1 MSFGE
6 FNQLVS
12 SSQPVGSEIIA
23 PNLATISGIQPD
35 LSTIS
40 STIPSEM
47 TSDEVIDGEIISD
60 QQDPTQE
67 DWTIIPI
74 YEYDQK
80 GKQRIWQIGFDSR
93 TNQLVTAHG
102 HVGGKLQY
110 ERREVVP
117 KVNRS
122 MQQQALLEARSRW
135 KVKHRS
141 GYRPLGQTSA
151 DIQPQLAN
159 EYYPPGSTKPDG
171 KPRSTNI
178 SKFPIAF
185 QAKIDGIRAI
195 AYNKGTGVEFKSRG
209 GKVFPWLDHIK
220 PELFKFFSYLPPGSV
235 LDGEMYIHGVL
246 MQTLNGYIHTTNFKH
261 PKNEEIKY
269 YIFDIVDPQRLTTA
283 KRYLLLYQAYVKYVK
298 DFGEPQTFVILS
310 TGIANSREEMEQ
322 AHTFYVNQG
331 YEGLMI
337 RHLVHPGSGQAEID
351 RAKYKGKR
359 NNNLLKFKKFRD
371 EEGTIID
378 VIDGTGREKG
388 LAIFKLQDDT
398 GKVFPVRPQGTFD
411 ERRIWLQNRQSLIGQ
426 RYTFKYFER
435 TKDGLPRFPVG
446 VSFRVDISRTL
457 PTSTVTGSGNP
468 PSLADSQFLRSSI
481 KMSKPKLKIMFP
493 SGLTGEVSGKTLSL
507 KGEMK
512 EEDIIPVLRLFR
524 PHK

>member
-1 MSFGE
+1 MSFSE
-6 FNQLVS
+6 FDQLVLG
-12 SSQPVGSEIIA
+12 SQPVGVRIPGDARAQVSGVDTLGFARPDLAAISSIQ
-23 PNLATISGIQPD
+23 PDLPTIGLTNVQATISGAGEAGAKPWDTSPAWIP
-35 LSTIS
+35 LES
-40 STIPSEM
+40 S
-47 TSDEVIDGEIISD
+47 EVIEGEVISH
-60 QQDPTQE
+60 QQEPTQAN
-67 DWTIIPI
+67 WTIIPI

-80 GKQRIWQIGFDSR
+80 GKQRLWQIGYDSR
-93 TNQLVTAHG
+93 TNQLITAHG

-117 KVNRS
+117 KVNRT

-135 KVKHRS
+135 KVKNRS
-141 GYRPLGQTSA
+141 GYLPLGQTSA

-171 KPRSTNI
+171 KTRSTNI
-178 SKFPIAF
+178 SKFPVAY

-209 GKVFPWLDHIK
+209 GKVFPWLEHIK
-220 PELFKFFSYLPPGSV
+220 PEIFKFFSYLPPGTI

-261 PKNEEIKY
+261 PKNEEIQY
-269 YIFDIVDPQRLTTA
+269 YIFDVVEQQHLTTA
-283 KRYLLLYQAYVKYVK
+283 NRYLLLYEAYVNYVRN
-298 DFGEPQTFVILS
+298 FGEPLTFVILS
-310 TGIANSREEMEQ
+310 TGIANSREDMER
-322 AHTFYVNQG
+322 AHTKYVSQG

-337 RHLVHPGSGQAEID
+337 RHLVHPGSSQAEID
-351 RAKYKGKR
+351 RAKYRGKR

-378 VIDGTGREKG
+378 VIDSTGREKG
-388 LAIFKLQDDT
+388 LAIFKLRDDT

-411 ERRIWLQNRQSLIGQ
+411 ERRIWFQNRQALIGK

-446 VSFRVDISRTL
+446 VSFRVDLKQIL
-457 PTSTVTGSGNP
+457 STPNI
-468 PSLADSQFLRSSI
+468 R
-481 KMSKPKLKIMFP
+481 KPKLNIMFP
-493 SGLTGEVSGKTLSL
+493 S
-507 KGEMK
+507 
-512 EEDIIPVLRLFR
+512 
-524 PHK
+524 

>member
-6 FNQLVS
+6 FSQLMS
-12 SSQPVGSEIIA
+12 GSQPVGLGLDLPASRKIEDLRQSEIIA
-23 PNLATISGIQPD
+23 PDLEAISGTQPD
-35 LSTIS
+35 LSAIS
-40 STIPSEM
+40 IATPSGT
-47 TSDEVIDGEIISD
+47 TSGEVIEGQVISH
-60 QQDPTQE
+60 QQKPTQAN
-67 DWTIIPI
+67 WTIIPI

-80 GKQRIWQIGFDSR
+80 GKQRIWQIGFDSI

-110 ERREVVP
+110 ERREIVP
-117 KVNRS
+117 KVNRTL
-122 MQQQALLEARSRW
+122 QQQALLEAKSRW
-135 KVKHRS
+135 NVKYRS
-141 GYRPLGQTSA
+141 GYRPLGQISA

-178 SKFPIAF
+178 NKFPVAY

-195 AYNKGTGVEFKSRG
+195 AYNRGTGIEFKSRG
-209 GKVFPWLDHIK
+209 GKVFPWLEHIK
-220 PELFKFFSYLPPGSV
+220 PELFKFFSYLPPGSI

-246 MQTLNGYIHTTNFKH
+246 MQTLNGYIHSTNSKH

-269 YIFDIVDPQRLTTA
+269 YIFDIVDPQILTTA
-283 KRYLLLYQAYVKYVK
+283 RRYLLLYEAYVNYVE

-310 TGIANSREEMEQ
+310 TGIANTREEMEQ
-322 AHTFYVNQG
+322 AHDHYVGQG

-337 RHLVHPGSGQAEID
+337 RHLVHPGSSQAEID
-351 RAKYKGKR
+351 RAKYRGKR

-411 ERRIWLQNRQSLIGQ
+411 ERRKWLQNRQVLINQ

-435 TKDGLPRFPVG
+435 TKAGFPRFPIG
-446 VSFRVDISRTL
+446 VSFRVDISQTL
-457 PTSTVTGSGNP
+457 PTLTP
-468 PSLADSQFLRSSI
+468 
-481 KMSKPKLKIMFP
+481 SKPNLTIMFP
-493 SGLTGEVSGKTLSL
+493 YG
-507 KGEMK
+507 
-512 EEDIIPVLRLFR
+512 
-524 PHK
+524 